1 MALDAP
7 ALEIDRRE
15 ILANRHLLLTRDT
28 GSLNIVSL
36 NEPTSIRGEFV
47 SSNIYSKLPAC
58 LTLACFLFALIGC
71 GGKKPS
77 TLPPVD
83 QESKQTAPDS
93 AVVDSAAL
101 AKPSNEPLGWVI
113 RDKVN
118 VRSQPA
124 TTSDVVVQ
132 LSRGSEVQLLELAN
146 KWWKVHLSDGR
157 TAYIYEPLLTRER
170 YVDPWDRFRM
180 ESGRSNSSL
189 NIVTGVTGLDSEV
202 PAAAITLG
210 AKWATLTAD
219 ERTAVGEAAFKFWC
233 ECVKKCGYDPLQ
245 TRMVLRNESGQEL
258 GSAIYEDGKT
268 VVTLA
273 E

>member
-1 MALDAP
+1 MAMDTP
-7 ALEIDRRE
+7 SLEIDRRE
-15 ILANRHLLLTRDT
+15 ILAGHHLPLTRVIA
-28 GSLNIVSL
+28 GMNIGDS
-36 NEPTSIRGEFV
+36 NGPISIRGEFV
-47 SSNIYSKLPAC
+47 SSNLNFRLLAC
-58 LTLACFLFALIGC
+58 LTLACALFNLIGC

-83 QESKQTAPDS
+83 RESKQAAPDS

-101 AKPSNEPLGWVI
+101 AKPSDELLAWVI

-124 TTSDVVVQ
+124 TTSDVVAQLARGAQVQ
-132 LSRGSEVQLLELAN
+132 LIELAN
-146 KWWKVHLSDGR
+146 KWWKVLLADGR
-157 TAYIYEPLLTRER
+157 TAFIYEPLLTRER
-170 YVDPWDRFRM
+170 YVDPWERFRM
-180 ESGRSNSSL
+180 ESGRSDPNL

-202 PAAAITLG
+202 PAAAITVG
-210 AKWATLTAD
+210 AKWATLPRE
-219 ERTAVGEAAFKFWC
+219 ERESVGEAAFKFWC

-245 TRMVLRNESGQEL
+245 TRMVFRDESGREV
-258 GSAIYEDGKT
+258 GSAIYEDGKP